1 MLFLLY
7 FAVSL
12 FASTIGGICGVGGG
26 VIIRPVLDATGTM
39 SVSMISF
46 LSGCTVLCMS
56 VVSVFKNRKNKGQ
69 IELRTATALA
79 IGAIAG
85 GVLGKQLF
93 DVISVAVNDNNFLGA
108 VQSAILIVITV
119 ATLFYS
125 IFSDRI
131 KTKQFNNVFVCIGV
145 GLVLGTIS
153 SFLGI
158 GGGPINLMVLSYF
171 FSMGMKKA
179 AANSLYIIMLSQ
191 LASLTQTIVNHT
203 VPSFDLFVL
212 LLMVSGGIG
221 GALIG
226 SKINKKISDEVVS
239 TLYKACILIII
250 GISSYNF
257 VRYAFL

>member
-39 SVSMISF
+39 SVNMISF

-93 DVISVAVNDNNFLGA
+93 DVISVAANDNNFLGA
-108 VQSAILIVITV
+108 IQAAILIVITV

-125 IFSDRI
+125 IFNDRI

-191 LASLTQTIVNHT
+191 LASLTQTIANQT
-203 VPSFDLFVL
+203 VPSFDPFVL
-212 LLMVSGGIG
+212 LLMASGGIG

-226 SKINKKISDEVVS
+226 SKINKKISDEVVG

-250 GISSYNF
+250 GISCYNF